1 MIVRLR
7 KKKLDARMRRRL
19 RQRRKIWGT
28 VDRPR
33 LVVKRSLNHIYA
45 QIVVDTDNKVITGAS
60 SLSPEIRDKV
70 KDIKGKIKVAE
81 MVGELI
87 AKRALEKGVD
97 KVVFDKREYKYH
109 GRVKALAN
117 GARKGGLKF

>member
-1 MIVRLR
+1 M
-7 KKKLDARMRRRL
+7 
-19 RQRRKIWGT
+19 
-28 VDRPR
+28 
-33 LVVKRSLNHIYA
+33 
-45 QIVVDTDNKVITGAS
+45 
-60 SLSPEIRDKV
+60 

>member
-45 QIVVDTDNKVITGAS
+45 QIVVDTDNKVITGA
-60 SLSPEIRDKV
+60 
-70 KDIKGKIKVAE
+70 
-81 MVGELI
+81 
-87 AKRALEKGVD
+87 
-97 KVVFDKREYKYH
+97 
-109 GRVKALAN
+109 
-117 GARKGGLKF
+117 